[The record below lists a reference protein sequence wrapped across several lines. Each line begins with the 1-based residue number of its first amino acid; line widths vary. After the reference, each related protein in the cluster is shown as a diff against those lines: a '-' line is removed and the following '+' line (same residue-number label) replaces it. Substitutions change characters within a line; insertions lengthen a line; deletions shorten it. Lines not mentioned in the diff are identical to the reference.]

1 MAEEAAEGAA
11 MEGSM
16 MKKKVMVA
24 IDDSESSQHALNW
37 ALKTLGSTLVDSEL
51 VIYTAQS
58 RVDIGYLY
66 ASSWGRSLTDHYDIT
81 VSPAVTR
88 SEYFEKNPSAELIK
102 ELKESEK
109 KAALDLLNKAKAT
122 CTGFGITAEGMT
134 EVGDPKVAICNAVD
148 QLNIQL
154 LVVGSHGRGA
164 VTRTFLGSVSNY
176 CVNHAK
182 CPVLVVKKAD

>member
-16 MKKKVMVA
+16 MKKKMMVA

-58 RVDIGYLY
+58 PVDIGYLY
-66 ASSWGRSLTDHYDIT
+66 ASSWGT
-81 VSPAVTR
+81 
-88 SEYFEKNPSAELIK
+88 AELIK

-148 QLNIQL
+148 QLNIHL